1 MTLCDYFE
9 RFFDLLFNNAGF
21 SDTDIQQMKMSLM
34 LVWFKRVGDQITPLM
49 TQAEQQQFE
58 ALISGTVT
66 PTSETKEKISQQ
78 VKAILA
84 DVNRGQRVIDIF
96 YAEANTLLTHMSQI
110 FSESASADQKAK
122 LQSGISELNRSLKS
136 SASPST

>member
-9 RFFDLLFNNAGF
+9 HFFDILFSNAGF
-21 SDTDIQQMKMSLM
+21 SDPDRQQMKMSLM

-49 TQAEQQQFE
+49 SQTEQQQFE
-58 ALISGTVT
+58 ALVSGTAA
-66 PTSETKEKISQQ
+66 PNPETKEKISQQ

-96 YAEANTLLTHMSQI
+96 YVEANTLLTHMSQI
-110 FSESASADQKAK
+110 FSQSASADQKAK
-122 LQSGISELNRSLKS
+122 MKSQLNQLQSLSN
-136 SASPST
+136 T